1 MAAFINTNI
10 ASLNAQRNLTSSQG
24 ALQTSLQR
32 LSSGLRINSA
42 KDDAAGL
49 AIASRFTTQIKGLDQ
64 AVRNANDG
72 ISLAQTGEGALGEIS
87 NNLQRIRELAVQS
100 ANSTNSASDRAAIN
114 QEVQQRLAEID
125 RTASQTSFNGQK
137 ILDGSFGSANFQVG
151 ANAGETINVGLAT
164 SMRTGSIGKIATV
177 TTAGAVGASAVGGN
191 FTTNALTLGD
201 FSVPTSPPVDA
212 SIAVTPTSLL
222 FASGTAATSAFT
234 LTAANADFSVAGQ
247 AATARTFT
255 TAAAIDF
262 TQADFTLSGAAAH
275 FDITDEAGNTVT
287 IALDGNDYSG
297 VGGNTQFITDV
308 NAALSAAGSA
318 TTASLNGGKLVLTAS
333 TTGSGTTQ
341 PTISNPGAD
350 AATANITGAGG
361 VNGGGLDTVTTTN
374 TTFTVGGH
382 NVTLNSDYSGDP
394 DASNLAGDL
403 QTALQAYDPNYSVTN
418 TGYGITISLT
428 GSSAAS
434 AVAIAGTDA
443 TANAAGINDDAGTA
457 GTSSANAS
465 FTVDG
470 QSVTLNQNYAD
481 FNALAADIGAQVGG
495 SYAVANNA
503 GTITISKTGDT
514 GAALAISAADAQAT
528 ASGFSTAVVGTA
540 GSASSTSTAAS
551 FSVDGNA
558 VTLNGDY
565 SGGGGLASL
574 VTDLSAQLS
583 GYTVTAS
590 GSGVSIT
597 NNSTGTAAPV
607 LSGLNGNA
615 TTAGFAAGTST
626 VGSNSGTITISDL
639 SITVGSNSAVSI
651 TNKTYDSVDDL
662 AAEINKSVGGAY
674 ASVSNGVLTLTS
686 SSDLTLS
693 GTDTSSGPLSG
704 VNGFQSTSISAS
716 SGSLDSANTL
726 TVSGSL
732 DAIQRVDAALNT
744 VNGLRSTFGAIQ
756 NRFESVIANLS
767 SGSENLSAARSR
779 IQDADFAAET
789 ATLTRGQILQQAGV
803 AMLAQANSLP
813 NNVLALLRG

>member
-201 FSVPTSPPVDA
+201 FSIPTASAVDA
-212 SIAVTPTSLL
+212 SISVTPASLL
-222 FASGTAATSAFT
+222 FGSATNSASTIDTTALSTFDFSTAAVNGGLGFNSSVT
-234 LTAANADFSVAGQ
+234 LTTNDFSGAGLAQFDVDGTGITLTQNYATTAGVATEIQNQLNAVSGASYTVSDQ
-247 AATARTFT
+247 GGGVLKIQNNNAATAV
-255 TAAAIDF
+255 AI
-262 TQADFTLSGAAAH
+262 TNA
-275 FDITDEAGNTVT
+275 
-287 IALDGNDYSG
+287 
-297 VGGNTQFITDV
+297 DV
-308 NAALSAAGSA
+308 NA
-318 TTASLNGGKLVLTAS
+318 
-333 TTGSGTTQ
+333 
-341 PTISNPGAD
+341 
-350 AATANITGAGG
+350 TGAGINNDAGTLG
-361 VNGGGLDTVTTTN
+361 VVGTN
-374 TTFTVGGH
+374 ANFTVGGH
-382 NVTLNSDYSGDP
+382 AISLTANDTNAAG
-394 DASNLAGDL
+394 LATDL
-403 QTALQAYDPNYSVTN
+403 QTQLQVFDPSYTVTN
-418 TGYGITISLT
+418 NAGTLTINRA
-428 GSSAAS
+428 GSTLAS
-434 AVAIAGTDA
+434 DVAIAGLDAGA
-443 TANAAGINDDAGTA
+443 TADGFVADAGTA
-457 GTSSANAS
+457 GTASANAT

-481 FNALAADIGAQVGG
+481 FNALAADIGTQVGG
-495 SYAVANNA
+495 SYTVANNA
-503 GTITISKTGDT
+503 GTIKISKTGDT
-514 GAALAISAADAQAT
+514 GAGLAISAADAQAT
-528 ASGFSTAVVGTA
+528 AAGFSTAVVGVA

-565 SGGGGLASL
+565 SGGGGLATL

-686 SSDLTLS
+686 SSDLTLA